1 MLNAKY
7 AVACLAA
14 VVVLGLP
21 LSAGAR
27 LSANGT
33 SLNGVSLNG
42 IRVNG
47 IRVNGIR
54 VNGIRVNGIRV
65 NGIRV
70 NGTGLQLSP
79 VATQGIVRVEG
90 GRLVIQAT
98 STNQ

>member
-21 LSAGAR
+21 SGAGAR
-27 LSANGT
+27 LAANGA
-33 SLNGVSLNG
+33 SLNGVSL
-42 IRVNG
+42 
-47 IRVNGIR
+47 
-54 VNGIRVNGIRV
+54 NGIRV

-79 VATQGIVRVEG
+79 VATQGIVRIEG

>member
-54 VNGIRVNGIRV
+54 VNGIRVNG
-65 NGIRV
+65 
-70 NGTGLQLSP
+70 TGLQLSP